1 MEKETVFVISS
12 SEEGSIGNYNSPTS
26 SRDTT
31 IPFKKKNCSINK
43 SREFI
48 FLHSKFK
55 PQAILFTTGIKL
67 DICLTQA
74 TNTHTCPH
82 NIVAVPEV
90 FSSEFLVSGNSK
102 AKYKC

>member
-1 MEKETVFVISS
+1 MSFLPLRKGVSGIIILLQVAET
-12 SEEGSIGNYNSPTS
+12 P
-26 SRDTT
+26 
-31 IPFKKKNCSINK
+31 PFPSKKKNCSINK

-67 DICLTQA
+67 DVCLTQA